1 MILGFG
7 ESSVDEVLVV
17 PELPRGGASKLPV
30 TSSSTM
36 YGGQVATCMAAC
48 AALGLP
54 AAYLGP
60 VGHDRHGQ
68 ALLDELRERG
78 VDVSRAIVRPAPTRR
93 AVIMVEEGTGDRL
106 VLWERDAGLD
116 VSPEE
121 LPPGILDDGT
131 VLHIDAVD
139 ERAALHLAAGG
150 QQAGLSITCD
160 LDRLIP
166 NAWEFLSYVTHPVLA
181 AGIPS
186 ALTGVEDVKGSLRAM
201 RAHHPG
207 VLCVTLGERGAAA
220 LDRDDYVE
228 VPAFSVRAV
237 DTTGAGDVFRA
248 GFIYGLIHAWPIE
261 EILRFANAAAAAS
274 CTRAGAI
281 DGVPPLEDVRALLDS
296 SLGGLVSP

>member
-1 MILGFG
+1 VILGFG
-7 ESSVDEVLVV
+7 ESSVDEVLLVH
-17 PELPRGGASKLPV
+17 ELPRGGTSKLPV
-30 TSSSTM
+30 SSSSTM

-54 AAYLGP
+54 AGYLGP
-60 VGHDRHGQ
+60 VGDDDHGR
-68 ALLDELRERG
+68 ALLDELRDRG

-93 AVIMVEEGTGDRL
+93 AVIMVEAGTGDRL

-121 LPPGILDDGT
+121 FPPGILNDGT
-131 VLHIDAVD
+131 LLHVDAVD
-139 ERAALHLAAGG
+139 ARAAMHLAASG

-160 LDRLIP
+160 IDRLIP
-166 NAWEFLSYVTHPVLA
+166 DAWEFLSNVTHPILA
-181 AGIPS
+181 AGVPS
-186 ALTGVEDVKGSLRAM
+186 ALTNVDDVQGSLRAM

-207 VLCVTLGERGAAA
+207 VLCVTRGERGAAA

-228 VPAFSVRAV
+228 VQAFSVRAV

-248 GFIYGLIHAWPIE
+248 GFIYGLVHSWPLE

-281 DGVPPLEDVRALLDS
+281 DGVPPLEDVWALIHS
-296 SLGGLVSP
+296 